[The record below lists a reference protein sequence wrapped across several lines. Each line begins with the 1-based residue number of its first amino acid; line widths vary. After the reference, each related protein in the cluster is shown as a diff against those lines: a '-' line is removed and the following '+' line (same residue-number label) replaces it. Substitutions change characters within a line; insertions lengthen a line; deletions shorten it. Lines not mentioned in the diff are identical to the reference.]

1 MLGRTPF
8 NSPRDWFRNELRNF
22 LTDRASS
29 SPRRSRRWAGS
40 TTANVFPAVNIYDDG
55 ESYLL
60 RAELPGMSQD
70 DLDISANY
78 HRRERE
84 GGGFRRA
91 VTLPKPINNTKVQ
104 ATYDQGILE
113 IRAPRS
119 ERATPKKIQ
128 VQ

>member
-1 MLGRTPF
+1 
-8 NSPRDWFRNELRNF
+8 
-22 LTDRASS
+22 
-29 SPRRSRRWAGS
+29 
-40 TTANVFPAVNIYDDG
+40 VFPAVNIYDDG

-70 DLDISANY
+70 DLDISAKEDEIIIRGERQLEKPEEDANY